1 MSSAPPNISATATGT
16 RLTTLDPGAG
26 YVTTMNTKE
35 PSKILISAAGGK
47 VGQHVVTQLAQK
59 KIPARAGVHSHAK
72 AAALRETGIEAEV
85 LDFDSSASI
94 AAGFKGIDT
103 LFLVTPGS
111 PDQGRHE
118 ENLLTEAKKA
128 GVKRI
133 VKLSGK
139 ISDHHSI
146 GFSQWNRDAERRI
159 KESGIPYTILRGN
172 YFMQNFFGSANQIR
186 QGAFTAGPA
195 AKRIALIDAR
205 DIAATAVAALTEE
218 GHAGKTYDLNGP
230 ELLDGHAQAAVFSRV
245 LGRPVR
251 YLDVSADDFIGQLKS
266 FGLPSWMVDAFG
278 VAAADHEIP
287 GDQSSAE
294 VERIL
299 RRKPSTLEQFVKDYR
314 TTFEIS

>member
-1 MSSAPPNISATATGT
+1 MRDN
-16 RLTTLDPGAG
+16 
-26 YVTTMNTKE
+26 
-35 PSKILISAAGGK
+35 SKILITAAGGK
-47 VGQHVVTQLAQK
+47 VGQHVVTQLAEK
-59 KIPARAGVHSHAK
+59 KISARAGVHSQAK
-72 AAALRETGIEAEV
+72 ASALRKAGIEAAV
-85 LDFDSSASI
+85 VDFESPESI

-118 ENLLTEAKKA
+118 ENLLAEAKKV

-139 ISDHHSI
+139 ISDHHTV

-159 KESGIPYTILRGN
+159 KESGISYTILRGN
-172 YFMQNFFGSANQIR
+172 YFMQNLFGSAEQIK

-205 DIAATAVAALTEE
+205 DIAATAIAAFTEE

-230 ELLDGHAQAAVFSRV
+230 ELLDGHAQAAVFSSV

-266 FGLPSWMVDAFG
+266 FGLAAWMVEAFG
-278 VAAADHEIP
+278 VAVADPEIP
-287 GDQSSAE
+287 GDQSSVE

-299 RRKPSTLEQFVKDYR
+299 QRKPGTLEQFVQDYR
-314 TTFEIS
+314 AAFQP